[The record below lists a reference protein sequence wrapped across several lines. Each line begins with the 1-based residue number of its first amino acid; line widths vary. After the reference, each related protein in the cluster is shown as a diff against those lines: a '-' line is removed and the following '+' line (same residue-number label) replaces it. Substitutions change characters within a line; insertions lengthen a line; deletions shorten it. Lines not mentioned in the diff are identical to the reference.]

1 MQEGESMKSF
11 HESASNLLV
20 EKLSKFKNKDLNKET
35 CISIYTTIFE
45 SLQQVFE
52 ESGSGISNEALNW
65 IAQEYYDAVKINE
78 NNDLD
83 PNIFTQ
89 RAKLDQ
95 IETKE
100 LALMAMMFKGTP
112 FAVPLV
118 STIKKRS

>member
-1 MQEGESMKSF
+1 MKSF

-65 IAQEYYDAVKINE
+65 IAQEYYDAVKINQ

-89 RAKLDQ
+89 RAKIDQ